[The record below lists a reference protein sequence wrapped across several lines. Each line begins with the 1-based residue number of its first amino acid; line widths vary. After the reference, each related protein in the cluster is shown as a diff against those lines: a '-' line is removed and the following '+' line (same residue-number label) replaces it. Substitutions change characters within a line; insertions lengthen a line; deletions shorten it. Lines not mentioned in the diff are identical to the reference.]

1 MPPSGWEDG
10 EVETAATTP
19 GGTRRAS
26 LFGLYLLLV
35 SSAVVFL
42 ALVTAFLMRRSGAA
56 DWVTIPKPRVLW
68 VNTVLLVVS
77 SVCVELARDRLK
89 IRDRADFNRWWT
101 AATALGVLFLAGQAL
116 AWQQLSAAGLFIA
129 SSPSA
134 AFFYVL
140 SATHAAHV
148 IGAVAALVYVEV
160 QAVRFRLGPAKR
172 TGIDVTA
179 VFWHF
184 LDVMWLCLMGL
195 FYLFG

>member
-1 MPPSGWEDG
+1 LPPSGWEDG
-10 EVETAATTP
+10 EIDTAPNPP
-19 GGTRRAS
+19 GLTRRAS

-42 ALVTAFLMRRSGAA
+42 ALVVAFLMRRTGAP
-56 DWVTIPKPRVLW
+56 DWVPIPKPRILW

-77 SVCVELARDRLK
+77 SVCVELARERLK
-89 IRDRADFNRWWT
+89 LRNRVDFNRWWT
-101 AATALGVLFLAGQAL
+101 GATGLGVLFVAGQGL
-116 AWQQLSAAGLFIA
+116 AWEQLRAAGLFIA

-140 SATHAAHV
+140 TATHAAHV
-148 IGAVAALVYVEV
+148 VGAVAALVYVEV

-179 VFWHF
+179 IFWHF
-184 LDVMWLCLMGL
+184 LDVTWLCLMGL
-195 FYLFG
+195 FYALG